1 MPGPSR
7 LRRRGEH
14 EETHAAIARSVAPA
28 GERPDALGRAQSN
41 RDSGGHRTHYRL
53 ARVSR
58 EGGCQLCHEELD
70 GREAH
75 GAIEFD
81 ARGLPR
87 LLFGPGGPICADC
100 VEWVRWLRH
109 CAGRERVSTP
119 RFGEGDL
126 VLRAG
131 TEEIYRILEARLTG
145 LPAAGV
151 WFPVYRCQRI
161 EVRGS
166 TGEILPACLGLEFEL
181 ADFELQPLP
190 PRYAISVSGNQP
202 IEAAAQVIDLVGAPP
217 RLPTIECAPN
227 NCRAPRI
234 AQQTRRLLTGKGGD
248 S

>member
-1 MPGPSR
+1 MTVENKHRADNKTLREFYEATGSKGVLWIDDRTGRIVELPVESR
-7 LRRRGEH
+7 IRRG
-14 EETHAAIARSVAPA
+14 
-28 GERPDALGRAQSN
+28 
-41 RDSGGHRTHYRL
+41 
-53 ARVSR
+53 

-75 GAIEFD
+75 GEVQFD
-81 ARGLPR
+81 ERGFPR

-109 CAGRERVSTP
+109 YAGREPVSTP

-166 TGEILPACLGLEFEL
+166 SGEILPACLGLEFEL

-190 PRYAISVSGNQP
+190 PRYAIGVCGNQP
-202 IEAAAQVIDLVGAPP
+202 IDAAAEVIDLVGASP
-217 RLPTIECAPN
+217 RLPTIEYAPN
-227 NCRAPRI
+227 NGRAPSI
-234 AQQTRRLLTGKGGD
+234 AQHTRRLLTGKGGG